1 MVIGLLVILVFV
13 LVLPFTFH
21 HVERNL
27 EAFLFVMGLAAAL
40 VGGVM
45 NLGLILDAL
54 KHPVPITAA
63 VLVMGLVF
71 KWTRRVIERG
81 VNWLAA
87 RVPMRI
93 LVFLLI
99 LVLGL
104 LSSAITVIIASLVL
118 VEVISILRLQRKSE
132 VRIVILACFAL
143 GLGAA
148 LTPIGE
154 PLSTIAVYKLS
165 GEPYHAGFWFL
176 LRLLGAWIVPGIVGF
191 ALISFFIQ
199 ERRAAPG
206 EETLTEEDVEVRQD
220 ESFKDVFLRAFKVY
234 LFVMALVFLGEGF
247 KPLVDRY
254 VLTLPALGLYW
265 INTVSAVL
273 DNATL
278 TAAEISPRMD
288 LSQVRDVLLG
298 LLLAGG
304 MLIPGNIPNIIAASK
319 LKIRSKEWAVFA
331 LPLGLAAMLVYF
343 LLLLLIPGAKPPMV
357 GFMPAEDPAS
367 VKILAEDDRG
377 IAVLQVLQGEAVL
390 LDKDYSPQD
399 PPRVQET
406 FRRPPGATGLAVL
419 AVDTTGHRVQFP
431 LPDPAPAAATRPAE
445 APPAPPSP

>member
-13 LVLPFTFH
+13 LILPFTFH

-45 NLGLILDAL
+45 NMDLILDAL

-71 KWTRRVIERG
+71 KWTRKAIERAVG
-81 VNWLAA
+81 WLAT
-87 RVPMRI
+87 RIPIHI

-99 LVLGL
+99 LALGL

-176 LRLLGAWIVPGIVGF
+176 LRLLGAWVIPGILAF
-191 ALISFFIQ
+191 ALLSFFLH

-206 EETLTEEDVEVRQD
+206 EETLTEEDAEVRQD
-220 ESFKDVFLRAFKVY
+220 ESFKDVFFRAFKVY

-278 TAAEISPRMD
+278 TAAEISPKMD

-298 LLLAGG
+298 LLLSGG

-331 LPLGLAAMLVYF
+331 LPLGFAAMLVYF
-343 LLLLLIPGAKPPMV
+343 FLLLFIPGDKPPVV

-377 IAVLQVLQGEAVL
+377 ITVLQVLQGEAVL
-390 LDKDYSPQD
+390 LDVDYSPSD
-399 PPRVQET
+399 PQRVEET
-406 FRRPPGATGLAVL
+406 FRRPAGATGLTVL
-419 AVDTTGHRVQFP
+419 AVDTTGHRVRLP
-431 LPDPAPAAATRPAE
+431 LPGAAAPAAARPAE
-445 APPAPPSP
+445 PPPEPRFP

>member
-13 LVLPFTFH
+13 LILPFTFH

-45 NLGLILDAL
+45 NVELILDAL

-71 KWTRRVIERG
+71 KWTRKAIERAVG
-81 VNWLAA
+81 WLAT
-87 RVPMRI
+87 RIPIHI

-104 LSSAITVIIASLVL
+104 FSSAITVIIASLVL

-176 LRLLGAWIVPGIVGF
+176 LRLLGAWIIPGIVAF
-191 ALISFFIQ
+191 ALLSFFLH

-206 EETLTEEDVEVRQD
+206 EETLTEENAEARQD
-220 ESFKDVFLRAFKVY
+220 ESFKDVFFRAFKVY

-278 TAAEISPRMD
+278 TAAEISPKMD

-298 LLLAGG
+298 LLLSGG

-331 LPLGLAAMLVYF
+331 LPLGFAAMLVYF
-343 LLLLLIPGAKPPMV
+343 FLLLVIPGDKPPV
-357 GFMPAEDPAS
+357 AGFMPAEDPAS
-367 VKILAEDDRG
+367 VTILAEDDRG

-390 LDKDYSPQD
+390 LDVDYSPSD
-399 PPRVQET
+399 PQRVKET
-406 FRRPPGATGLAVL
+406 FRRPAGATDLTVL
-419 AVDTTGHRVQFP
+419 AVDTTGHRVRLP
-431 LPDPAPAAATRPAE
+431 LPAPAAPASARPAQ
-445 APPAPPSP
+445 PPSELRSP

>member
-45 NLGLILDAL
+45 NLELILDAL

-71 KWTRRVIERG
+71 KWTRKAIERG
-81 VNWLAA
+81 VGWLAS
-87 RVPMRI
+87 RVPI
-93 LVFLLI
+93 HLLVFLLI
-99 LVLGL
+99 LALGL

-118 VEVISILRLQRKSE
+118 VEVISILRLQRKAE

-176 LRLLGAWIVPGIVGF
+176 LRLLGVWIVPGIVAF
-191 ALISFFIQ
+191 AALSFFLH

-206 EETLTEEDVEVRQD
+206 EETLTEEEVEARQD
-220 ESFKDVFLRAFKVY
+220 ESFKDVFVRALKVY

-247 KPLVDRY
+247 KPLVERY
-254 VLTLPALGLYW
+254 VLTLPALALYW

-278 TAAEISPRMD
+278 TAAEISPKMD

-298 LLLAGG
+298 LLLSGG

-331 LPLGLAAMLVYF
+331 LPLGFAAMLVYF
-343 LLLLLIPGAKPPMV
+343 LLLLFIPGDKPPV
-357 GFMPAEDPAS
+357 VALRPADSGAS
-367 VKILAEDDRG
+367 VAIFGEDDRG
-377 IAVLQVLQGEAVL
+377 VTALRVLKGETVLM
-390 LDKDYSPQD
+390 DKDYSPQN
-399 PPRVQET
+399 PPRVEVI
-406 FRRPPGATGLAVL
+406 FPWPEHGAGLEVEV
-419 AVDTTGHRVQFP
+419 VDDTGHRVRIP
-431 LPDPAPAAATRPAE
+431 LAAPN
-445 APPAPPSP
+445 PPPEGH